1 MSRGPPNIVVVVLDC
16 VRAKSLRLWGG
27 DAPAETPQLD
37 SLARRGT
44 TFRRAVAPAN
54 WTVPSHWSMMTGM
67 YPAVHGMRRA
77 GQGSPPR
84 ESIAGE
90 LSRAGYETALFSEQE
105 FLLAGIG
112 LESGYS
118 LKVGPSTGAG
128 AITEEHAP
136 HRGRL
141 GGTDRLYSDWAL
153 RLFGLAPPL
162 MVPFTAYDYRVQTAY
177 KRKICGD
184 EIPQKW
190 GTWLRARDRSRPFH
204 AFVNFVDAHE
214 PYISSPDSDP
224 LRFLPRWY
232 ARTPRNFLLLLPGL
246 RARTPW
252 TALVKEYHRAI
263 SSADRKLGLVVEAL
277 TENGEIENTALI
289 ITSDHGQAFGEDGTV
304 FHGNGATDAVT
315 RIPLLVVPPE
325 GRSSPERI
333 DRWTSLCE
341 VPAWVRGFVHGD
353 FDLGAAPHRTD
364 SYAPE
369 LLPNGTVYCE
379 GSPASD
385 FGKLLRGRRP
395 AERWNHR
402 LLAAYQGHEK
412 WTLDQDTGDV
422 AHWEVNGW
430 ADDSV
435 PGIPLEGKAARSVR
449 ESIFAP
455 YERLKIGPRASE
467 SSAPAMEAAV
477 AERLRSWGYD

>member
-1 MSRGPPNIVVVVLDC
+1 MSRKPPNIIVVVLDC

-27 DAPAETPQLD
+27 DSPAQTPQLD
-37 SLARRGT
+37 ALARRGT

-54 WTVPSHWSMMTGM
+54 WTVPSHWSMMTGA
-67 YPAVHGMRRA
+67 YPAVHGMRLA
-77 GQGSPPR
+77 GQGSSPR
-84 ESIAGE
+84 ESIAAE
-90 LSRAGYETALFSEQE
+90 LGRAGYETALFSEQE
-105 FLLAGIG
+105 FLLAGLG

-118 LKVGPSTGAG
+118 LKVGPATGAG
-128 AITEEHAP
+128 AITEDHAP
-136 HRGRL
+136 HRSSLR
-141 GGTDRLYSDWAL
+141 GTDRLYSDWAL
-153 RLFGLAPPL
+153 RILGSVPPL
-162 MVPFTAYDYRVQTAY
+162 MVPFTAFDYRVQTAY
-177 KRKICGD
+177 KRRICGD
-184 EIPQKW
+184 EIPQRL
-190 GTWLRARDRSRPFH
+190 GAWLRTRDSSRPFH
-204 AFVNFVDAHE
+204 AFLNFVDAHE
-214 PYISSPDSDP
+214 PYLSSSDSEP

-263 SSADRKLGLVVEAL
+263 SSADRKVGLLMEAL
-277 TENGEIENTALI
+277 TESHEIENTALI

-315 RIPLLVVPPE
+315 RVPLLVVPPE
-325 GRSSPERI
+325 GHSHPETI

-341 VPAWVRGFVHGD
+341 VPAWVRGFVYGN
-353 FDLGAAPHRTD
+353 FEVGAPPQRAGSDAQDH
-364 SYAPE
+364 
-369 LLPNGTVYCE
+369 LPQGTVYCE

-395 AERWNHR
+395 GERWNHR
-402 LLAAYQGHEK
+402 LLAAYHGNEK
-412 WTLDQDTGDV
+412 WTLDQDTGEV

-435 PGIPLEGKAARSVR
+435 PGTPLEGAAARSVR
-449 ESIFAP
+449 GAIFAP
-455 YERLKIGPRASE
+455 YEKLQVGPKASTLD
-467 SSAPAMEAAV
+467 ALAMEAAV